1 MNITTED
8 EHMWLIPFSPG
19 LDHVVMIHF
28 DRAQSIAGLRLW
40 NYNKSPEDTY
50 RGVSRAE
57 RSPLSERQHDEWLVW
72 VLERSINPPE
82 PSGWREGLTS
92 RERAGRTSLQPGAA
106 WGNRR
111 AFFPVTVGALPTLSR
126 LVCQLQAWCP
136 LNAGEGGVLSG
147 RLVCAPHFIGLS
159 PCLSRPTSQCST
171 EGWKGLPFSWGA
183 TQLESGLSSMKPT
196 LFQLLVER
204 QGWKMASE
212 GL

>member
-57 RSPLSERQHDEWLVW
+57 RSPLSGRQHDEWLVW

-82 PSGWREGLTS
+82 PSKWGGDDIQGENELCFLHTADIAHSPG
-92 RERAGRTSLQPGAA
+92 QPG
-106 WGNRR
+106 
-111 AFFPVTVGALPTLSR
+111 
-126 LVCQLQAWCP
+126 
-136 LNAGEGGVLSG
+136 
-147 RLVCAPHFIGLS
+147 
-159 PCLSRPTSQCST
+159 
-171 EGWKGLPFSWGA
+171 
-183 TQLESGLSSMKPT
+183 
-196 LFQLLVER
+196 ER
-204 QGWKMASE
+204 QG
-212 GL
+212 LLLL